1 MANHGDYEL
10 AGYRLEGGEWHDVE
24 DGAPLPNEDQWG
36 EIDLV
41 TINLSP
47 GSEDGFYRSAN
58 LIDGFDAAPEW
69 DWEYESDLYTLDDL
83 AAEMADAYGFAS
95 Q

>member
-10 AGYRLEGGEWHDVE
+10 AGYRLEGGEWRDVE
-24 DGAPLPNEDQWG
+24 DGDPLPSKDQWS

-41 TINLSP
+41 TINLDP
-47 GSEDGFYRSAN
+47 DSEHGFYRSAN
-58 LIDGFDAAPEW
+58 LIEGFDGPPEF
-69 DWEYESDLYTLDDL
+69 DWEYLSDDYTLDDL